1 MNGGDII
8 IEFIVYCIDITLV
21 IHNVNTLIK
30 SIKDLIMTIKK

>member
-8 IEFIVYCIDITLV
+8 IEFIVYCIAITLV